1 MEPVTLRTLTQ
12 VLNSPE
18 LPQPPAAHLV
28 AVPQWT
34 QWNLP
39 DREDQFDSRM
49 FLLPGNP
56 EVTGG
61 GRLSA
66 APGSVREP
74 WPHDNKEEL

>member
-18 LPQPPAAHLV
+18 PPRPLVVHLL

-39 DREDQFDSRM
+39 DREAQFDSRM
-49 FLLPGNP
+49 FLLPGNTP
-56 EVTGG
+56 EVTRGCV
-61 GRLSA
+61 LLPS
-66 APGSVREP
+66 P
-74 WPHDNKEEL
+74 